1 VRNAECGVRNARQN
15 VPVDALGPVWQDGAA
30 MDGSETQFSFTRAA
44 SSTSESAQNQIPISS
59 MIRFKSESSPGLVCA
74 PSYRKPPHSQVFNWA
89 CQIGLFLA
97 GGCSTIDTSNTSDRP
112 WDWPTKADVS
122 KDWWFDLGGQ
132 YWDSPG
138 GHFP

>member
-1 VRNAECGVRNARQN
+1 MNVIYRPQFWVDLERGVTYLAEEASPEVASQWHKEVLATVRRVE
-15 VPVDALGPVWQDGAA
+15 
-30 MDGSETQFSFTRAA
+30 
-44 SSTSESAQNQIPISS
+44 NQ
-59 MIRFKSESSPGLVCA
+59 PGLGKLRRDLA
-74 PSYRKPPHSQVFNWA
+74 PPPHSHAFNWA
-89 CQIGLFLA
+89 CLIGLFLA

-112 WDWPTKADVS
+112 WDRPTKADVS